1 MNIPFQTTRNKAVDI
16 CAAQLPGEYRRE
28 AVKVD
33 QELGFIN
40 GDGPTLR
47 KLLRYPP
54 VMDLCFGAY
63 GKCSDGVKIFSG
75 TDATVLPK
83 EPWLEKWHL
92 GSSQGA

>member
-1 MNIPFQTTRNKAVDI
+1 MDI

-40 GDGPTLR
+40 GDSPTLR
-47 KLLRYPP
+47 KLQRYPP

-63 GKCSDGVKIFSG
+63 GEG
-75 TDATVLPK
+75 
-83 EPWLEKWHL
+83 
-92 GSSQGA
+92 